1 MDIDVLAKN
10 AQSLLAFKADLETLL
25 PQLRKAVS
33 DTVVIAGDVEE
44 VKSLVLPALA
54 KIETMKPDIEA
65 VASDIAE
72 IKGTLGPALAWIA
85 EQQKAVEAAK
95 VADAKNAVEV
105 AKAHAEHA
113 DKAPAEK
120 PAETHAADPAKPLEH
135 VAEVEASLD
144 APAAR
149 SESETTTG

>member
-1 MDIDVLAKN
+1 MDLDVLAKN
-10 AQSLLAFKADLETLL
+10 AQTLLTFKGELETLL

-33 DTVVIAGDVEE
+33 DFAIVSGEIEGVRAI
-44 VKSLVLPALA
+44 LMPAIG
-54 KIETMKPDIEA
+54 KIEEMKPDIEGV
-65 VASDIAE
+65 VADIAE
-72 IKGTLGPALAWIA
+72 IKETLGPALAWIA

-95 VADAKNAVEV
+95 AADAQNAVEV

-113 DKAPAEK
+113 EKA

-135 VAEVEASLD
+135 IAEVEASLD
-144 APAAR
+144 EPVAR